1 MSAFAL
7 SQVPTGT
14 NASDNQSLDT
24 TQEKSAFFSSQMPPN
39 REKDIV
45 RPF

>member
-7 SQVPTGT
+7 SEVPTGT
-14 NASDNQSLDT
+14 YASDNQSLDT
-24 TQEKSAFFSSQMPPN
+24 TQEKSAFFSSKMPPK

-45 RPF
+45 RSF